1 METAK
6 HHIGNRQILNDSE
19 VLLCCNPECL
29 ASLFLQKNKKIL
41 FVLHLFS
48 NEMALQVHMAEVT
61 FIQAKKK
68 KQKKRKRFP
77 VGKPDLKD
85 FFSAK
90 FQFSLE

>member
-1 METAK
+1 
-6 HHIGNRQILNDSE
+6 
-19 VLLCCNPECL
+19 
-29 ASLFLQKNKKIL
+29 
-41 FVLHLFS
+41 
-48 NEMALQVHMAEVT
+48 MALQVHMAEVA